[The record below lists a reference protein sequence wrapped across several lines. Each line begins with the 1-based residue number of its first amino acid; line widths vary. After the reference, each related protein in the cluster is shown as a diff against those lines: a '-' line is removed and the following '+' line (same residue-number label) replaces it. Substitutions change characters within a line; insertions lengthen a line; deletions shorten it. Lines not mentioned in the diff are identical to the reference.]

1 MPLLENLGGEAGKG
15 VLTGGGASVARAS
28 ANGEEVPVRA
38 KGVAE
43 AARAMVREELHGGAE
58 LHVWSA
64 GWGNNRRRLP
74 PVRCSQRKTM
84 AGESLCPA
92 SLAGTAGRLLVQEG
106 RGDEALLFIWSDSKE
121 ASHRQ
126 RVTAGKAVAGMKQN
140 SEEAGPNCAR
150 AKQGGW
156 RFAT

>member
-1 MPLLENLGGEAGKG
+1 M
-15 VLTGGGASVARAS
+15 
-28 ANGEEVPVRA
+28 
-38 KGVAE
+38 AE
-43 AARAMVREELHGGAE
+43 
-58 LHVWSA
+58 
-64 GWGNNRRRLP
+64 
-74 PVRCSQRKTM
+74 
-84 AGESLCPA
+84 ESLCPA

-126 RVTAGKAVAGMKQN
+126 RVTAGKAVAGMKQS